1 MKATNC
7 YLCGSSHA
15 EILFT
20 FKGEDKYLAVVF
32 DKTPEEDMNWMI
44 CKNCGLVFRSPVLE
58 ESEYNKLYSN
68 YDTDIFSQTTPDQ
81 YFDRI
86 TSLPIGKSE
95 NKEKTRWLR
104 EVLQRHQASIAK
116 TALDVGCGGGTLL
129 HSLKEQFPAISL
141 YGVELNPAYAELA
154 KRRLNA
160 DIRNQNYE
168 NGIFG
173 QKFDLLINTKVLE
186 HIPDPL
192 PFLQNMHQ
200 DLNGNGSLL
209 IEVPHVADM
218 FNFSLDNE
226 RFTIPHIYFFSEGT
240 LGALLEQ
247 AGFSVLDSRVFDASR
262 NRSYL
267 QIVARKNDSPGSAPS
282 ISPPFDDVQAIAR
295 RVAEN
300 NKATKSA
307 GAEHGH

>member
-1 MKATNC
+1 MKTTNC

-20 FKGEDKYLAVVF
+20 FKGEDKYLAAVF
-32 DKTPEEDMNWMI
+32 DKAPEEDMNWMI
-44 CKNCGLVFRSPVLE
+44 CKDCGLVYRSPVLE
-58 ESEYNKLYSN
+58 DPEYKKLYAN
-68 YDTDIFSQTTPDQ
+68 YDTDIFSRTTPDQ

-86 TSLPIGKSE
+86 TTLPIGKSE
-95 NKEKTRWLR
+95 NKEKTRWLKD
-104 EVLQRHQASIAK
+104 VLKRHPASIAK
-116 TALDVGCGGGTLL
+116 TVLDVGCGGGTLL
-129 HSLKEQFPAISL
+129 HSLKEQFPAIRL

-154 KRRLNA
+154 KRRLDA

-192 PFLQNMHQ
+192 PFLQHMHR
-200 DLNGNGSLL
+200 DLNSNGSLL

-218 FNFSLDNE
+218 FNFPLDDE
-226 RFTIPHIYFFSEGT
+226 RFTIPHIYFFTEGT
-240 LGALLEQ
+240 LGALLER
-247 AGFSVLDSRVFDASR
+247 AGFSILDSRVFDASR

-267 QIVARKNDSPGSAPS
+267 QIVARKNDSSGGGSS
-282 ISPPFDDVQAIAR
+282 ISPPFDDVPTIAR
-295 RVAEN
+295 KVAEN
-300 NKATKSA
+300 NKTIKNE
-307 GAEHGH
+307 GV